1 MSDAA
6 VSLLVL
12 AAAVVLLVWN
22 RLPAALVAV
31 LTALA
36 LAATGV
42 LTQQQ
47 ALAGFGDPVVIFIAT
62 LFVLSEG
69 LQATGVTAWA
79 GDRLLERAGTSR
91 GRVLVA
97 VMALAALTSAL
108 VTPNGAAAAVLPVAV
123 LVARRAG
130 LATSRLAIPLAYAA
144 SAGALLTLSGSPV
157 NVIVSDALAEA
168 TGERF
173 GFVEFAWLGVP
184 LTLVTVAVTV
194 LLGGRLLPDRVPA
207 TPPAGAT
214 VHEDARL
221 GWPAARAVAV
231 LAATIALLA
240 SGAVAPAT
248 AGLIGAV
255 AMVLAGVVQVPRALR
270 AVPWETLVLIGG
282 LIPLSVAI
290 AESGAADLVA
300 DVVVG
305 LVPEGDGRV
314 LLVALFVLTVALG
327 QFVSNAA
334 TVLVVT
340 PVALA
345 AGEHVGVAPE
355 PVLMLVAAAGAASFL
370 TPVATPANMIVKD
383 PAGYRF
389 GDYWRLGAVITVA
402 WLVVVVLVVPVVWPL
417 HPGGVTGP

>member
-97 VMALAALTSAL
+97 VMALAAVTSAL

-123 LVARRAG
+123 LVARRVG
-130 LATSRLAIPLAYAA
+130 VATSRLAIPLAYAA

-173 GFVEFAWLGVP
+173 GFFEFAWLGVP
-184 LTLVTVAVTV
+184 LTLATVAVTV

-207 TPPAGAT
+207 APSVGAT
-214 VHEDARL
+214 VHEDPQL

-231 LAATIALLA
+231 LVATIALLA

-248 AGLIGAV
+248 AGLVGAV
-255 AMVLAGVVQVPRALR
+255 AMVLVGVVHVPRALR

-290 AESGAADLVA
+290 AGSGAADLVA

-305 LVPEGDGRV
+305 LVPDGDGRL

-345 AGEHVGVAPE
+345 AAEHVGVAPQ

-389 GDYWRLGAVITVA
+389 GDYWRLGSVITVV
-402 WLVVVVLVVPVVWPL
+402 WLVVVVTVVPLVWPL
-417 HPGGVTGP
+417 AP

>member
-6 VSLLVL
+6 LSLLVL
-12 AAAVVLLVWN
+12 GAAVALLIWN

-36 LAATGV
+36 LASTGV

-123 LVARRAG
+123 LVARRVG

-184 LTLVTVAVTV
+184 LTLITVAVTV

-207 TPPAGAT
+207 TPPEGAT
-214 VHEDARL
+214 VHEDVRL
-221 GWPAARAVAV
+221 GWPAARAVVV

-255 AMVLAGVVQVPRALR
+255 AMVLAGVVRVPRALR

-305 LVPEGDGRV
+305 VVPEGDGRL

-334 TVLVVT
+334 TVLVVA
-340 PVALA
+340 PIALA
-345 AGEHVGVAPE
+345 SAEHVGVAAA

-389 GDYWRLGAVITVA
+389 GDYWRLGAVITAA

-417 HPGGVTGP
+417 HP

>member
-91 GRVLVA
+91 GRVLAA

-108 VTPNGAAAAVLPVAV
+108 VTPNGAAAAVLPIAV

-207 TPPAGAT
+207 TPPAGVT

-248 AGLIGAV
+248 AGLVGAV
-255 AMVLAGVVQVPRALR
+255 AMVLTGVVHVPRALR

-305 LVPEGDGRV
+305 LVPDGDGRV

-345 AGEHVGVAPE
+345 AAEHVGVAPQ

-389 GDYWRLGAVITVA
+389 GDYWRLGSVLTVA

-417 HPGGVTGP
+417 HP